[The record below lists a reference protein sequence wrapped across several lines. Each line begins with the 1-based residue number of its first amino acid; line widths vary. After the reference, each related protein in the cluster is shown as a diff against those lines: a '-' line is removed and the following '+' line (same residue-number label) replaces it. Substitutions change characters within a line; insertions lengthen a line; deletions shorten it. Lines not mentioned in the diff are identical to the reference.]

1 MLNSFKKLHLH
12 FTKYIWLS
20 CLNCFVHDCGFVT
33 VYFLHFMTTSVCPF
47 CCRRYGLYGCP
58 LDPVLFDAVPQASTI
73 QHNSP
78 VVTSLAGPSLGYKG
92 APVSTVSSSP
102 NPESWSSASSSL
114 ACQGLLEVQPLHFVC
129 CSTSD
134 GARVERGDIQQV
146 ASSLGPSGVPSA
158 VPLLSSTMP
167 IPPPAALPTVSASL
181 AALEEE
187 LQMLKVA
194 VVYRRLYF
202 TSGT

>member
-1 MLNSFKKLHLH
+1 M
-12 FTKYIWLS
+12 
-20 CLNCFVHDCGFVT
+20 
-33 VYFLHFMTTSVCPF
+33 
-47 CCRRYGLYGCP
+47 
-58 LDPVLFDAVPQASTI
+58 PQASTI

-78 VVTSLAGPSLGYKG
+78 VVPTLAGPSLPYKG

-102 NPESWSSASSSL
+102 TQESCSSASSSL

-158 VPLLSSTMP
+158 VPLLSSAMP

-194 VVYRRLYF
+194 VFYKRFISHFELGVTAVVFDTRDHVQSILGFNHYDNNTFACISFRN
-202 TSGT
+202 